1 MKTFIA
7 ISLSVISLAG
17 CHSSNYNNGSNP
29 GTQLK
34 ALASQAADSEPST
47 LGDATIL
54 KNDINALFNGAD
66 TDPIEV
72 NEEDSLQDVISRAS
86 GS

>member
-7 ISLSVISLAG
+7 ISLSIISLAG
-17 CHSSNYNNGSNP
+17 CHSSNNNGGSDP
-29 GTQLK
+29 GAQLK
-34 ALASQAADSEPST
+34 ALASQAADNEPSA
-47 LGDATIL
+47 LGDATTL

-72 NEEDSLQDVISRAS
+72 NEGDSLQDVISRAS